1 MRPTPNKEYGICGNC
16 REYNL
21 YSAINCTHCGARLVW
36 AFMIDGKRDFETE
49 PLIEQEV
56 EHFLHLDREPKRPV
70 LCRFCNQSIEWD
82 EKICPH
88 CRHWLIITRGSGSIP
103 ALGLFQMLDPLS
115 PDILA
120 LVQRYIDWKNQTQ

>member
-21 YSAINCTHCGARLVW
+21 YTAINCRHCGARLVW
-36 AFMIDGKRDFETE
+36 AFMIDGKSDFETE
-49 PLIEQEV
+49 PPIQREV
-56 EHFLHLDREPKRPV
+56 EHFLHLDWKPKKPI
-70 LCRFCNQSIEWD
+70 LCRFCEQPIDPD

-88 CRHWLIITRGSGSIP
+88 CRHWLMTCSNIGGGKS
-103 ALGLFQMLDPLS
+103 LGLFQLLDPLS

-120 LVQRYIDWKNQTQ
+120 MVKRYLDRKALKR